1 MQVAVNRMGRRYPA
15 ACAGGKPKSAQGW
28 PGFFP
33 RVNGEGVFLSGDDE
47 NEADHEHL
55 NLQVCAHDGAQ
66 GAP

>member
-1 MQVAVNRMGRRYPA
+1 
-15 ACAGGKPKSAQGW
+15 
-28 PGFFP
+28 
-33 RVNGEGVFLSGDDE
+33 VNGEGVFLSGDDE